1 MAPPGPE
8 CTCGWFEKHML
19 WLNRDIACDN
29 GARLTGKVT
38 GTAQFAI
45 RSRADIIV
53 RLENCLSFLDIYDLV
68 WPHRELGAAA
78 KRPGSGYER

>member
-1 MAPPGPE
+1 
-8 CTCGWFEKHML
+8 ML

-68 WPHRELGAAA
+68 WRHRELGAAA